1 MLIQKQFVG
10 QIEFVGQLKKLDD
23 NDNATDAWDKNQSML
38 FSNFRK
44 IARNEMK
51 WKKRNERKKETKFSQ
66 GRAKVL

>member
-1 MLIQKQFVG
+1 MLIQKQFVR

-23 NDNATDAWDKNQSML
+23 NDNATDAGDKNQSMF
-38 FSNFRK
+38 FSNLRK

-66 GRAKVL
+66 GKVTVL